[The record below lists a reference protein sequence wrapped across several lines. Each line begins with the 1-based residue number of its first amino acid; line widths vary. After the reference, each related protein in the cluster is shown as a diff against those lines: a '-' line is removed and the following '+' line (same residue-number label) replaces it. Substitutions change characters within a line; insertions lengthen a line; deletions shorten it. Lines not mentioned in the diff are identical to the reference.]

1 MALLLWT
8 SKSSA
13 NMFFQF
19 VRHLKVISFYIFIL
33 TLTVANS
40 RGGVY
45 ILGEILLPPHTHV
58 RDQKLLTEVGQ
69 L

>member
-1 MALLLWT
+1 
-8 SKSSA
+8 
-13 NMFFQF
+13 MFFQF
-19 VRHLKVISFYIFIL
+19 VRHLKVISFYIFIV

-40 RGGVY
+40 QGGVY
-45 ILGEILLPPHTHV
+45 ILGEILLPPHTHI